1 MQMELF
7 DPLREAREA
16 REDALRR
23 LRCAYKGVQRTRQRT
38 AIIATANLLK
48 KEVEYDAKID

>member
-16 REDALRR
+16 REHALRR
-23 LRCAYKGVQRTRQRT
+23 LRCAFKGEVRSRQR
-38 AIIATANLLK
+38 AAVLATANLLK
-48 KEVEYDAKID
+48 KEVETCRN